1 MRWRAGVVA
10 VLVLALVGCTPQ
22 PGPRAAPGP
31 ETTTTAASAS
41 VFGQVVGGYG
51 DLHVAPDGSM
61 LFCYSDVDPG
71 FTGLWRECQDGIRT
85 EGVDPATIDATLGE
99 TATADPGGHRW
110 VGAAAG
116 TRTTEDGT
124 TVSTVF
130 LAGTRTE
137 DTFTVT
143 AVGEGSYRVPSEYQ
157 ELQPGVPGGFLVRLE
172 PIGAPSPTG

>member
-10 VLVLALVGCTPQ
+10 ALVLALVGCTPQ
-22 PGPRAAPGP
+22 SGVAPEP
-31 ETTTTAASAS
+31 ETTVASPA
-41 VFGQVVGGYG
+41 GQVVGNYG

-61 LFCYSDVDPG
+61 LFCFSDVDPG

-85 EGVDPATIDATLGE
+85 DGVDPAAVDATLGE

-116 TRTTEDGT
+116 KRTTEDGT
-124 TVSTVF
+124 AVYTVF

-143 AVGEGSYRVPSEYQ
+143 AVGEGSYRVPSQYQ
-157 ELQPGVPGGFLVRLE
+157 ELQPGVPGGFLVRLD
-172 PIGAPSPTG
+172 PILAPSPTD